1 MARARAAKG
10 EGGDSGDGKSGG
22 SKSTP
27 ARASAGA
34 RSRKR
39 RQSGPPSPRP
49 QQKRRVEKSGTVTK
63 DVQRNK
69 TSRFIQEVIA
79 ELRKVSWPDRQT
91 LLQSTA
97 VVLVVVAIVSAYLAV
112 LDNIFERAVDAIF

>member
-10 EGGDSGDGKSGG
+10 KDAGDSGDGRP
-22 SKSTP
+22 TP

-34 RSRKR
+34 RNRKR

-49 QQKRRVEKSGTVTK
+49 QQQRRRRVEKTGTVTK

-69 TSRFIQEVIA
+69 TSRFMTEVIA

-97 VVLVVVAIVSAYLAV
+97 VVLVVVAVVSAYLAV
-112 LDNIFERAVDAIF
+112 VDQAFERVVDAIF

>member
-1 MARARAAKG
+1 MARAKASKG
-10 EGGDSGDGKSGG
+10 KGGGSGDGG
-22 SKSTP
+22 STP

-34 RSRKR
+34 RTRKR

-49 QQKRRVEKSGTVTK
+49 QQRRRVEKSGTVTK
-63 DVQRNK
+63 NVQRNK

-79 ELRKVSWPDRQT
+79 ELRKVNWPDRQT

-97 VVLVVVAIVSAYLAV
+97 VVLVVVAIVSAYLAAIDTV
-112 LDNIFERAVDAIF
+112 FERAVDAIF